1 MKEIWMR
8 RFCVIGLGNFG
19 YHVARALYEEGH
31 EVVAI
36 DLDRE
41 KVQRIQDHVSYSV
54 LGDAGS
60 KEFLVGQGIGDM
72 DAVVVSTGER
82 SHLATLIT
90 MYLRE
95 LRVPKVLVKAVD
107 EDHGRILEKVGA
119 TEIIFP
125 EKDMALKIA
134 RSLSNPNILE
144 FIPLG
149 EEMSISEAA
158 PPPHFLGRNLIQLDL
173 RRRFN
178 ITVIGI
184 RDVLTGRFLPLPPA
198 QHVIKDSDLLILI
211 GRQEDVERAC
221 RP

>member
-1 MKEIWMR
+1 MK

-19 YHVARALYEEGH
+19 YHVARALYQDGH

-36 DLDRE
+36 DTEKE
-41 KVQRIQDHVSYSV
+41 KVQRIQDHVSYAI

-60 KEFLVGQGIGDM
+60 KEFLVGQGIGEM

-82 SHLATLIT
+82 SHLSTLIT
-90 MYLRE
+90 LYLRE
-95 LRVPKVLVKAVD
+95 LKVPRILVKALD

-119 TEIIFP
+119 TDVIYP
-125 EKDMALKIA
+125 EKDMAQKIA

-149 EEMSISEAA
+149 EDTSISEAA
-158 PPPHFLGRNLIQLDL
+158 PPPHFLGRNLIELDL

-178 ITVIGI
+178 VTIIGI
-184 RDVLTGRFLPLPPA
+184 RDVLTGRFLALPSPD
-198 QHVIKDSDLLILI
+198 HVIKDSDLLILI
-211 GRQEDVERAC
+211 GRQEDIELSC
-221 RP
+221 RKK